1 MEGISFSS
9 EHDDDDEK
17 AEAGSKSSSKSAE
30 NLGAFLVEPKDEKAE
45 KPTKPSL
52 FEEIFKRE
60 AAVETP
66 VEDAVESQETAVAG
80 SVEAPE
86 FIEPLA
92 NAAEI
97 LEPLDQLTPAETVAV
112 EQQIVQTRQVEAA
125 AAEDDPDA
133 SAAIA
138 AFHSKIVG
146 QGMSSDEAL
155 IDTLDEIE
163 SDSAEQVPTV
173 LPESTPASATQS
185 EQQAEDSG
193 STPPPTP
200 PTAFPA
206 GPFGPPSSPSF
217 ESPSPTTAPNRAPEV
232 VTVETRNPSDLLVG
246 GIVGYLI
253 GRRRGRIRTEKR
265 LLPIQ
270 EKLEKQVKTME
281 ANIIAKESAIRA
293 AVQKNRD
300 QSYAM
305 TELQKTTEQL
315 RQTSQKSPE
324 VTVQLTHE
332 EARRDQVE
340 TQKVEQQRNVRF
352 AETLARPQLLAIAE
366 NILIDGVPLRQTFEA
381 NRISEDGLRRV
392 VGEHLRGGDVSRAL
406 RLELVDGE
414 RAFER
419 DPRLRDNPDMLPQ
432 PTTHSSQVHPPQPV
446 ISREEAQLQHQQAT
460 LLAQQEHQQVAE
472 RAKKQRQRVLD
483 VTLAGVITIL
493 LLAIVGVVIARS

>member
-9 EHDDDDEK
+9 EHDDDDK
-17 AEAGSKSSSKSAE
+17 AEAKSKSTSKSAE
-30 NLGAFLVEPKDEKAE
+30 NIGAFLVEPKEEKAE
-45 KPTKPSL
+45 KPAKPSL
-52 FEEIFKRE
+52 LEEIFKRE

-66 VEDAVESQETAVAG
+66 AEESVDSPEA
-80 SVEAPE
+80 SVPLATEAPE

-92 NAAEI
+92 NAAEL
-97 LEPLDQLTPAETVAV
+97 LEPLDQLSPAETVAV

-125 AAEDDPDA
+125 TAEDDPDT

-138 AFHSKIVG
+138 AFHGKIVG

-155 IDTLDEIE
+155 IDTLDAIE
-163 SDSAEQVPTV
+163 SESSEQAPITQ
-173 LPESTPASATQS
+173 PETTPASNQQV

-193 STPPPTP
+193 TIPPTVP

-206 GPFGPPSSPSF
+206 GPFGSTPAPSYETPNAA
-217 ESPSPTTAPNRAPEV
+217 PTPNRAPEV

-332 EARRDQVE
+332 EAKRDQVE
-340 TQKVEQQRNVRF
+340 AQKVEQQRNVRF

-432 PTTHSSQVHPPQPV
+432 SATHSTQVHPPQPV

-460 LLAQQEHQQVAE
+460 LQAQQEHQQVAE
-472 RAKKQRQRVLD
+472 RAKKQRQKVLD
-483 VTLAGVITIL
+483 FTLAGVITIL
-493 LLAIVGVVIARS
+493 LLAIVGLVIARS